1 MKIAISTSTFG
12 QRDKTARELL
22 INTGAEIIENP
33 YGRKLTEYEI
43 IKHLDSVDGLIAGLE
58 PLNQRVISSARQL
71 KAIARVGIG
80 MDNVDLEYAKNN
92 GILVSNTPEEPSFA
106 VAELTLTAALCIK
119 RNIIAFNDELHNGI
133 WMKEV
138 TGSLKKANILI
149 IGYGRIGQKVAEF
162 YRTLEADINVYDP
175 YIEVENSIDLHEG
188 IKNADIISLHASGKD
203 EILSE
208 FEFKMMKKGVV
219 ILNAARAQLINENSL
234 VNNIE
239 NGKVGGAWLD
249 VFWDEPYAGK
259 LTKFSNVL
267 LTPHISTYTLQC
279 RKSMETQAVIN
290 LIRDLN
296 L

>member
-106 VAELTLTAALCIK
+106 VA
-119 RNIIAFNDELHNGI
+119 
-133 WMKEV
+133 
-138 TGSLKKANILI
+138 
-149 IGYGRIGQKVAEF
+149 
-162 YRTLEADINVYDP
+162 
-175 YIEVENSIDLHEG
+175 
-188 IKNADIISLHASGKD
+188 
-203 EILSE
+203 
-208 FEFKMMKKGVV
+208 
-219 ILNAARAQLINENSL
+219 
-234 VNNIE
+234 
-239 NGKVGGAWLD
+239 
-249 VFWDEPYAGK
+249 
-259 LTKFSNVL
+259 
-267 LTPHISTYTLQC
+267 
-279 RKSMETQAVIN
+279 
-290 LIRDLN
+290 
-296 L
+296 

>member
-12 QRDKTARELL
+12 QKDKAARELL
-22 INTGAEIIENP
+22 NDTGAEIIENP
-33 YGRKLTEYEI
+33 YGRKLTESEI

-58 PLNQRVISSARQL
+58 PLNQKVISSVHKL

-80 MDNVDLEYAKNN
+80 MDNIDLEYAKNK

-119 RNIIAFNDELHNGI
+119 RNIIAFNNELHNGI
-133 WMKEV
+133 WTKQV
-138 TGSLKKANILI
+138 AGSLKKTNILI

-162 YRTLEADINVYDP
+162 YRILEADIYVYDP
-175 YIEVENSIDLHEG
+175 YIEVKNSIDLHKG

-208 FEFKMMKKGVV
+208 AEFELMKTGVV

-259 LTKFSNVL
+259 LTEFSNVL
-267 LTPHISTYTLQC
+267 LTPHVSTYTFHC
-279 RKSMETQAVIN
+279 RKSMETQAVKNI
-290 LIRDLN
+290 IRDLN